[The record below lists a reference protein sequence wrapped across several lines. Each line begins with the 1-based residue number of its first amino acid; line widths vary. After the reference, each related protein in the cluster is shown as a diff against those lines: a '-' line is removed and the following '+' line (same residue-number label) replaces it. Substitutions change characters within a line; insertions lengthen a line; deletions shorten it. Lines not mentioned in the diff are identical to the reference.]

1 MKHRLRKQEYI
12 FVASMLFGL
21 VFGAGNLI
29 FPAAMGQQAGA
40 GMLPALIGFC
50 ITGVG
55 LPLLGIAAISITA
68 SENLFDLCGKIDRRF
83 AYAFTCAL
91 YLCIGPLFAIPRTA
105 TVSFQVG
112 AAPFV
117 SPDVQT
123 LGLFIF
129 TLIFFALVLYF
140 SLRPSGILIWVGKV
154 LNPLFLLFLG
164 ILIVTAVIS
173 PMGAVWEAEP
183 VGTYAEHAFFTGLLE
198 GYNTMDVLAALAF
211 GNILVSAIKRLGL
224 SEPKDLSYSTIVSGT
239 FSTALMAL
247 IYLALTYVGA
257 QSRAVYGLDANGGD
271 VLAHIA
277 AHYFGAFGGILL
289 GITITCAC
297 LKTAIGLVTACSTTF
312 AELFPRSLP
321 YPKYAVVFSLFSFA
335 ISNVGLSK
343 IIAYSL
349 PVLYFLYPIA
359 IVLIALCLIE
369 GLVGYHRP
377 LYVCTMVGTTCAAAF
392 DFLRALPAGM
402 QEALPGVEL
411 LVAWGDALPL
421 AHIGMGWVVPSC
433 VGLLVGAAALLLR
446 RFQTT
451 HTHGSL

>member
-1 MKHRLRKQEYI
+1 MKRRLKKQEYI

-29 FPAAMGQQAGA
+29 FPAAMGQQAG
-40 GMLPALIGFC
+40 GSMLPALIGFC

-68 SENLFDLCGKIDRRF
+68 SESLFDIGMKIDRRF
-83 AYAFTCAL
+83 AYAFICAL

-112 AAPFV
+112 AVPFV
-117 SPDVQT
+117 AAETQT
-123 LGLFIF
+123 IGLLAF
-129 TLIFFALVLYF
+129 TLLFFAFVLYF

-164 ILIVTAVIS
+164 ILIVTAMLF
-173 PMGAVWEAEP
+173 PMGAVSDAVP
-183 VGTYAEHAFFTGLLE
+183 TGAYDQHAFFTGLLE

-211 GNILVSAIKRLGL
+211 GNILVNAIKRLDL
-224 SEPKDLSYSTIVSGT
+224 SEPRDLSYSTIVSGT

-277 AHYFGAFGGILL
+277 AHYFGAFVGILL
-289 GITITCAC
+289 GITIACAC

-312 AELFPRSLP
+312 SELFPRSLS
-321 YPKYAVVFSLFSFA
+321 YPKYVVLFTLFSFA

-349 PVLYFLYPIA
+349 PVLYFLYPLAIA
-359 IVLIALCLIE
+359 IIALCLIE
-369 GLVGYHRP
+369 GVVGYHRP
-377 LYVCTMVGTTCAAAF
+377 LYVCTIIGTGSAAAF
-392 DFLRALPAGM
+392 DFLRALPPTVQDMIPA
-402 QEALPGVEL
+402 VEL
-411 LVAWGDALPL
+411 LRALGDSLPL
-421 AHIGMGWVVPSC
+421 AEIGMGWIVPAL
-433 VGLLVGAAALLLR
+433 VGLVVGALLLAR
-446 RFQTT
+446 QRLDSTP
-451 HTHGSL
+451 

>member
-1 MKHRLRKQEYI
+1 MKRRLKKQEYI

-29 FPAAMGQQAGA
+29 FPAAMGQQAGGA
-40 GMLPALIGFC
+40 MLPALIGFC

-68 SENLFDLCGKIDRRF
+68 SESLLDLCMKVDRRF
-83 AYAFTCAL
+83 AYLFTCAL

-112 AAPFV
+112 V
-117 SPDVQT
+117 SPFLSEDVQT
-123 LGLFIF
+123 LGLFLF
-129 TLIFFALVLYF
+129 TLIFFAVVLYF

-154 LNPLFLLFLG
+154 LTPLFLLFLG
-164 ILIVTAVIS
+164 ILIVTAILT
-173 PMGAVWEAEP
+173 PMGTVWDAPP
-183 VGTYAEHAFFTGLLE
+183 VGTYTEHAFFTGLLE

-211 GNILVSAIKRLGL
+211 GNILVNAIKRLGL
-224 SEPKDLSYSTIVSGT
+224 SAPRDLSYSTIASGT

-289 GITITCAC
+289 GITIACAC

-312 AELFPRSLP
+312 LELLPRSLS
-321 YPKYAVVFSLFSFA
+321 YPKYAVIFSLFSFA
-335 ISNVGLSK
+335 VSNIGLSK
-343 IIAYSL
+343 IIAYAL
-349 PVLYFLYPIA
+349 PILYFLYPLAIA
-359 IVLIALCLIE
+359 IIALCLVE
-369 GLVGYHRP
+369 GVVGYHRP
-377 LYVCTMVGTTCAAAF
+377 LYVCTIIGTGGAAAF
-392 DFLRALPAGM
+392 DFLRALPPAIQDM
-402 QEALPGVEL
+402 IPAVEL
-411 LVAWGDALPL
+411 LRVLGDSLPL
-421 AHIGMGWVVPSC
+421 AAIGMGWIVPALAGLT
-433 VGLLVGAAALLLR
+433 VGALLLTR
-446 RFQTT
+446 QRLDSTP
-451 HTHGSL
+451 

>member
-1 MKHRLRKQEYI
+1 MKHRLRKQEYV

-29 FPAAMGQQAGA
+29 FPATMGQQAGSS
-40 GMLPALIGFC
+40 MLPALIGFC
-50 ITGVG
+50 MTGVG
-55 LPLLGIAAISITA
+55 LPLLGISAISITA
-68 SENLFDLCGKIDRRF
+68 SENLFDIGAKIDRRF
-83 AYAFTCAL
+83 AYVFTCAL

-117 SPDVQT
+117 SSDVQA
-123 LGLFIF
+123 LGLLLF

-164 ILIVTAVIS
+164 ILIVTAVMS
-173 PMGAVWEAEP
+173 PMGTVWDAEP
-183 VGTYAEHAFFTGLLE
+183 IGAYAEHAFFTGFLE

-211 GNILVSAIKRLGL
+211 GNILVRAIKRLGL
-224 SEPKDLSYSTIVSGT
+224 SEPRAISYSTIVSGM

-257 QSRAVYGLDANGGD
+257 ESRAVYGLDANGGD

-277 AHYFGAFGGILL
+277 AHYLGVFGGVLL

-312 AELFPRSLP
+312 SELFPRSLS
-321 YPKYAVVFSLFSFA
+321 YPKYAVLFALFSFA
-335 ISNVGLSK
+335 ISNVGLSR

-349 PVLYFLYPIA
+349 PVLYFLYPLSIA
-359 IVLIALCLIE
+359 LIALCLIE

-377 LYVCTMVGTTCAAAF
+377 LYVCTILGTSIAAVF
-392 DFLRALPAGM
+392 DFLRALPSGV
-402 QEALPGVEL
+402 QEALPAMEFL
-411 LVAWGDALPL
+411 RALGDALPL
-421 AHIGMGWVVPSC
+421 VHIGMGWTIPALI
-433 VGLLVGAAALLLR
+433 GLVCGGLISARQRLDS
-446 RFQTT
+446 T
-451 HTHGSL
+451 H

>member
-1 MKHRLRKQEYI
+1 MKRRLKKQEYI

-29 FPAAMGQQAGA
+29 FPAAMGQQAG
-40 GMLPALIGFC
+40 GSMLPALIGFC

-68 SENLFDLCGKIDRRF
+68 SESLFDIGMKIDRRF

-112 AAPFV
+112 AAPFIAV
-117 SPDVQT
+117 ETQT
-123 LGLFIF
+123 IGLLIF
-129 TLIFFALVLYF
+129 TLLFFAFVLYF

-164 ILIVTAVIS
+164 ILIVTAMLF
-173 PMGAVWEAEP
+173 PMGVVSDAVPTGAY
-183 VGTYAEHAFFTGLLE
+183 TQHAFFTGLLE

-211 GNILVSAIKRLGL
+211 GNILVNAIKRLGL
-224 SEPKDLSYSTIVSGT
+224 SDPRDLSYSTIVSGT

-257 QSRAVYGLDANGGD
+257 QSRTVYGLDANGGD

-289 GITITCAC
+289 GITIACAC

-312 AELFPRSLP
+312 SELFPRSLS
-321 YPKYAVVFSLFSFA
+321 YPKYVVLFTLFSFA

-349 PVLYFLYPIA
+349 PVLYFLYPLAIA
-359 IVLIALCLIE
+359 IIALCLIE
-369 GLVGYHRP
+369 GVVGYHRP
-377 LYVCTMVGTTCAAAF
+377 LYVCTIIGTGSAAAF
-392 DFLRALPAGM
+392 DFLRALPPAVQDM
-402 QEALPGVEL
+402 IPAMEL
-411 LVAWGDALPL
+411 LRALGDSLPL
-421 AHIGMGWVVPSC
+421 AAIGMGWVVPAL
-433 VGLLVGAAALLLR
+433 VGLVVGALLLAR
-446 RFQTT
+446 QRLDSTP
-451 HTHGSL
+451 

>member
-1 MKHRLRKQEYI
+1 MKRRLRKQEYI
-12 FVASMLFGL
+12 FVASMLCGL

-29 FPAAMGQQAGA
+29 FPASMGQQAGA
-40 GMLPALIGFC
+40 EMLPALIGFC

-68 SENLFDLCGKIDRRF
+68 SESLFDIGRKVGVRF

-117 SPDVQT
+117 SHDVQT
-123 LGLFIF
+123 LGLFVF
-129 TLIFFALVLYF
+129 TLIFFAVVLYF
-140 SLRPSGILIWVGKV
+140 SLRPSDILIWVGKV

-164 ILIVTAVIS
+164 ILIVTAIIS
-173 PMGAVWEAEP
+173 PMGTVRDVEP
-183 VGTYAEHAFFTGLLE
+183 IGTYSEHAFFTGLLE
-198 GYNTMDVLAALAF
+198 GYNTMDVLA
-211 GNILVSAIKRLGL
+211 NILVNAIKRLGL
-224 SEPKDLSYSTIVSGT
+224 SDPKALSYSTIVSGT
-239 FSTALMAL
+239 FSTALMAI
-247 IYLALTYVGA
+247 IYLTLTYVGA
-257 QSRAVYGLDANGGD
+257 QSRAVYGVDTNGGD

-312 AELFPRSLP
+312 VELFPRSLP
-321 YPKYAVVFSLFSFA
+321 YPKYAVLFSLFSFA

-343 IIAYSL
+343 IITYSL

-359 IVLIALCLIE
+359 IVLIALCLLE
-369 GLVGYHRP
+369 GLVGCHRP
-377 LYVCTMVGTTCAAAF
+377 LYVYTMIGTCAAASF
-392 DFLRALPAGM
+392 DFLRALPSGL
-402 QEALPGVEL
+402 QEALPMMDFL
-411 LVAWGDALPL
+411 RTLGDTLPL
-421 AHIGMGWVVPSC
+421 AHIGMGWTLPT
-433 VGLLVGAAALLLR
+433 LVGFIIGVLVLLLQR
-446 RFQTT
+446 RTR
-451 HTHGSL
+451 

>member
-1 MKHRLRKQEYI
+1 MKRRLKKQEYI

-29 FPAAMGQQAGA
+29 FPAAMGQQAG
-40 GMLPALIGFC
+40 GVMLPALIGFC

-68 SENLFDLCGKIDRRF
+68 SESLLDLCMKVDRRF
-83 AYAFTCAL
+83 AYLFTCAL

-112 AAPFV
+112 V
-117 SPDVQT
+117 SPFLLEDVQT
-123 LGLFIF
+123 LGLFLF
-129 TLIFFALVLYF
+129 TLIFFAVVLYF

-154 LNPLFLLFLG
+154 LTPLFLLFLG
-164 ILIVTAVIS
+164 ILIVTAILT
-173 PMGAVWEAEP
+173 PMGTVWDAPP
-183 VGTYAEHAFFTGLLE
+183 VGTYTEHAFFTGLLE

-211 GNILVSAIKRLGL
+211 GNILVNAIKGLGL
-224 SEPKDLSYSTIVSGT
+224 SAPRDLSYSTIVSGT

-289 GITITCAC
+289 GITIACAC

-312 AELFPRSLP
+312 SELFPRSLP
-321 YPKYAVVFSLFSFA
+321 YPKYAVIFSLFSFA
-335 ISNVGLSK
+335 VSNIGLSK
-343 IIAYSL
+343 IIAYAL
-349 PVLYFLYPIA
+349 PILYFLYPLAIA
-359 IVLIALCLIE
+359 IIALCLVE
-369 GLVGYHRP
+369 GVVGYHRP
-377 LYVCTMVGTTCAAAF
+377 LYVCTIIGTGGAAAF
-392 DFLRALPAGM
+392 DFLRALPPAIQDM
-402 QEALPGVEL
+402 IPAVEL
-411 LVAWGDALPL
+411 LRVLGDSLPL
-421 AHIGMGWVVPSC
+421 AAIGMGWIVPALAGLT
-433 VGLLVGAAALLLR
+433 VGALLLTR
-446 RFQTT
+446 QRLDSTP
-451 HTHGSL
+451 